1 MFRNPDFK
9 IDKKAEDFKLRNPSG
24 VVAREARNNR
34 DIDSDREEEDGDE
47 DVGDEDVGGGGSGFS
62 RVRESNSDANG
73 FRGRKV
79 RARLSII
86 DLRGADC

>member
-24 VVAREARNNR
+24 VVAREAKNNR
-34 DIDSDREEEDGDE
+34 DIDSDREEED
-47 DVGDEDVGGGGSGFS
+47 GDEDVGGGGSGFS